1 MLQHRGRFNVRK
13 LMRSEASTWIQMHT
27 TGTRCEARRESLN
40 YYLHRLQMEE
50 DDDNFLGEVI
60 DFGDGRQY
68 TVQPVESNQDGP
80 SDLKQDQ
87 HSRPPDSHPSTG
99 PVRKEDRFADDFDRS
114 WPRSRQ
120 HPPRE
125 APPHAPPPSAPPKPL
140 QSPQDSSRVLFNERS
155 NRLEP
160 YSARQT
166 SFPARRGSRGDMPSP
181 TDLRGGREFPL
192 HAQSQ
197 QNVQLLHKP
206 ADGTPQHH
214 RKFSNSESPVLD
226 NDSARDRNSWREGL
240 SPSSPMHSGR
250 PPSQASH
257 QEHGRRWSRDYNEET
272 GRRGSISSARAPSRD
287 RGREAPPH
295 MSSMPPPL
303 SPSVTRSPLLSR
315 DDKLPHAVPASPS
328 LSAHSLSSSVVHA
341 AKPLLSPVIDDE
353 TRQAAMHNAAE
364 RARIRRQQEEEER
377 ESQKERARKKAA
389 ELEAKEQVAKAEK
402 EAKLEAERS
411 IREAEVRGF
420 KGCFYRLL
428 ISS

>member
-1 MLQHRGRFNVRK
+1 
-13 LMRSEASTWIQMHT
+13 
-27 TGTRCEARRESLN
+27 
-40 YYLHRLQMEE
+40 MEE

-68 TVQPVESNQDGP
+68 TVQPVKSTQEG
-80 SDLKQDQ
+80 
-87 HSRPPDSHPSTG
+87 PPDSKQGQQPRPPEPPATTA

-120 HPPRE
+120 PPPRE
-125 APPHAPPPSAPPKPL
+125 APPHAPPPSAPAQPSH
-140 QSPQDSSRVLFNERS
+140 SPQDSSRVLFNERS

-160 YSARQT
+160 YSARQN
-166 SFPARRGSRGDMPSP
+166 SFPARRGSRSDMPSP

-197 QNVQLLHKP
+197 QNVQLLQKSGE
-206 ADGTPQHH
+206 GTSQRP
-214 RKFSNSESPVLD
+214 RKFGSSESPVLD
-226 NDSARDRNSWREGL
+226 NEGTRERNSWREGL
-240 SPSSPMHSGR
+240 SPSSPIHSGR
-250 PPSQASH
+250 PPSQMSH

-287 RGREAPPH
+287 RGREPPPH

-303 SPSVTRSPLLSR
+303 SPSVSRSPLLSR

-328 LSAHSLSSSVVHA
+328 LSAHSLSSSVAHV
-341 AKPLLSPVIDDE
+341 AKPLISPVIDEE

-377 ESQKERARKKAA
+377 ENQKERARKKAA
-389 ELEAKEQVAKAEK
+389 ELEAKDQAGKAEK
-402 EAKLEAERS
+402 EAKLEEERK
-411 IREAEVRGF
+411 IREAEVCNLKAPTYKLFLMLPPGT
-420 KGCFYRLL
+420 CDE
-428 ISS
+428 SAQAE